1 MNKEIVDALNCI
13 IEFLAVRDLAQMSK
27 DALKKACG
35 ASKADVIIALGS
47 DLPVV
52 AETACELYKAGYGEK
67 LMFCG
72 GIGHS
77 TVNLK
82 KKVAKI
88 LNVETDQLPESEAE
102 IYACLAKDKYQ
113 IESSSIFMD
122 KTSTNTSENI
132 KNAIQIFNDH
142 TIKHETMILIQDPIL
157 QKRSYVTALDMFN
170 YRQKIINY
178 APIIPKLNSDG
189 TIENDTPYL
198 WEGTR
203 LYELALGEV
212 YRLRDDENGYGPKGK
227 GQPSTMKEGEH
238 HMKQIMIMSHSIF
251 AEGIKSACEDMLGP
265 QNDIITIGFTNNAEF
280 EKTISDKLDK
290 IPEEDE
296 LILLFD
302 SMRGTPCTAVIELL
316 RKKNISKKSLLLTGI
331 NLPVLEQ
338 VIRYKEEM
346 SLEELKDKVMQLAVI
361 SIAGTTLSFQKNGI
375 S

>member
-1 MNKEIVDALNCI
+1 MNKEIADALNCI
-13 IEFLAVRDLAQMSK
+13 IDFLAVRDLAQMSK

-170 YRQKIINY
+170 DRQKIINY

-227 GQPSTMKEGEH
+227 GFLRH
-238 HMKQIMIMSHSIF
+238 V
-251 AEGIKSACEDMLGP
+251 D
-265 QNDIITIGFTNNAEF
+265 
-280 EKTISDKLDK
+280 
-290 IPEEDE
+290 IPEEVNRSFE
-296 LILLFD
+296 II
-302 SMRGTPCTAVIELL
+302 A
-316 RKKNISKKSLLLTGI
+316 
-331 NLPVLEQ
+331 
-338 VIRYKEEM
+338 
-346 SLEELKDKVMQLAVI
+346 DKMPEYLARC
-361 SIAGTTLSFQKNGI
+361 Q
-375 S
+375 